1 MEKLIEIEKFLD
13 KLGKTEKMV
22 IVEGV
27 KDKRALQ
34 LLGVKNVCCLNDA
47 PLYKIV
53 EKVAA
58 ANKKVVILT
67 DLDREGRKLY
77 GKLRTQLQSLGVEVD
92 NYFREFLF
100 KNTRIRQVEG
110 LGRLCPANPCL
121 AVIAESPVLVYFK
134 DC

>member
-1 MEKLIEIEKFLD
+1 MENKVEVEEFLNKLSETD
-13 KLGKTEKMV
+13 KLV

-27 KDKRALQ
+27 KDKKALQ
-34 LLGVKNVCCLNDA
+34 VLGVKNICCLNDK
-47 PLYKIV
+47 PLYNIV

-77 GKLRTQLQSLGVEVD
+77 SKLRTHLQFLGVEVD

-100 KNTRIRQVEG
+100 KNTRIRQIEG
-110 LGRLCPANPCL
+110 LSSLCPANPRF
-121 AVIAESPVLVYFK
+121 AVVAESSVLMNFK
-134 DC
+134 NG